1 VIEVVVTDFGGV
13 LTTPIEASFWAFAR
27 QYDIPLET
35 LRDALAARA
44 AREGANP
51 LHVLEVGGMTEVE
64 FARGLADDLAA
75 LGHEGIPTDGFGAA
89 YFGHLRPNMSML
101 AELRTWKARGLRL
114 ALCTNNVAEWEP
126 HWRAMLPVDE
136 LFETVVDSGF
146 VGVRKP
152 DRRIYEIVLERLQVE
167 PSACVF
173 IDDLA
178 ENCAAATAIGM
189 HAVHFFNTATTI
201 AGVEQVLRGR

>member
-1 VIEVVVTDFGGV
+1 
-13 LTTPIEASFWAFAR
+13 
-27 QYDIPLET
+27 
-35 LRDALAARA
+35 
-44 AREGANP
+44 
-51 LHVLEVGGMTEVE
+51 
-64 FARGLADDLAA
+64 
-75 LGHEGIPTDGFGAA
+75 
-89 YFGHLRPNMSML
+89 
-101 AELRTWKARGLRL
+101 
-114 ALCTNNVAEWEP
+114 
-126 HWRAMLPVDE
+126 MLPVDE